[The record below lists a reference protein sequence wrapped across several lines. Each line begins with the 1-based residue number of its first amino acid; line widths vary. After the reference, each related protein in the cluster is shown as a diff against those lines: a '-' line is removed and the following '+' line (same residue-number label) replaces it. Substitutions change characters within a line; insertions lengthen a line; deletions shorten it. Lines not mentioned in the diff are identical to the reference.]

1 MVRNKFAILLF
12 FLTGIALPSL
22 ITSCSGS
29 EQEDSVCPSYFQVR
43 RDTIELDAI
52 GWPKKCIRDQRFN
65 LFSLCKYKGN
75 YILEFEDARGRYDL
89 MSLSGNL
96 KRMKFFSELPHFWE
110 MPNNELFVRNDS
122 LLRTASDNDFRFYH
136 YYNSKKRKWEE
147 LPGKKKKRSLQF
159 ERFGED
165 EQFFINISRRI
176 EGLDFTLFEDKKTS
190 AKHAFY
196 SFCVQQVLKYKGR
209 YYLFNPWEIKRV
221 NDVKRGTYNDSLLY
235 VYNYCCPLELSLEG
249 ERLEWSDTLAAYD
262 SVYQSLSHVNVDEP
276 RLDAD
281 TLFMSGLVIQDTL
294 YVLAKD
300 QKGNFIAKYEN
311 DSLKRVF
318 DFELGTTGPWHDWGF
333 GRNPSD
339 HQFLL
344 PIGWWQ
350 DSEEKWRSG
359 FIDINGYDI
368 HIVYLKY

>member
-1 MVRNKFAILLF
+1 MVLNKFSILLF

-29 EQEDSVCPSYFQVR
+29 EQEDSVYPSYFQVR

-75 YILEFEDARGRYDL
+75 YILEFEDAGGRYDL

-96 KRMKFFSELPHFWE
+96 RRMKVFSELPHFWA

-122 LLRTASDNDFRFYH
+122 LLRTASDDDYRFFH
-136 YYNSKKRKWEE
+136 YYNPKNRKWEE
-147 LPGKKKKRSLQF
+147 LPGKKKKHSLQF

-235 VYNYCCPLELSLEG
+235 VYNYCCPLELCP
-249 ERLEWSDTLAAYD
+249 WK
-262 SVYQSLSHVNVDEP
+262 
-276 RLDAD
+276 
-281 TLFMSGLVIQDTL
+281 
-294 YVLAKD
+294 AKD
-300 QKGNFIAKYEN
+300 WNGPTLWQPTILCI
-311 DSLKRVF
+311 SLF
-318 DFELGTTGPWHDWGF
+318 
-333 GRNPSD
+333 SM
-339 HQFLL
+339 
-344 PIGWWQ
+344 
-350 DSEEKWRSG
+350 
-359 FIDINGYDI
+359 
-368 HIVYLKY
+368 